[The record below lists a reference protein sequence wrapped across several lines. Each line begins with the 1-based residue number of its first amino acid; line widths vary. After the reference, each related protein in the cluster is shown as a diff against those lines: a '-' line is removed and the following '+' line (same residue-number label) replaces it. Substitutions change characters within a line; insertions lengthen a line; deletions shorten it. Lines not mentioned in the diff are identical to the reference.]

1 MSENLICSDNG
12 LEYAKKLVACIEQG
26 NQEEAEK
33 VMEDLSA
40 LREGHLFQE
49 LGKLTRDLHDTMVD
63 FQLDSKI
70 SNLAES
76 DITDA
81 KERLN
86 HVITMTEQAA
96 EKTLSAVEVSMELA
110 DALRDKSEKL
120 HENWGRFRKRDM
132 DVDEFRIMSAELDE
146 FFQWLDQKNPEI
158 SSSLSDI
165 MLAQGF
171 QDLTGQIIG
180 RVITLVQDVEEG
192 LVGLIR
198 MTGQKMSTPGAAEK
212 DKSKDRPDI
221 EAVGPAVPGVDKGDI
236 VNNQDD
242 VDDLLSSLG
251 F

>member
-1 MSENLICSDNG
+1 MSKNLICSDDG
-12 LEYAKKLVACIEQG
+12 LEYAKKLVDCIEQG
-26 NQEEAEK
+26 NQEAAEK

-40 LREGHLFQE
+40 LREGQLFQE
-49 LGKLTRDLHDTMVD
+49 LGKLTRDLHDTMMN
-63 FQLDSKI
+63 FQLDTNLA
-70 SNLAES
+70 NLAES
-76 DITDA
+76 DIPDA

-96 EKTLSAVEVSMELA
+96 EKTLSAVEVSMSLA
-110 DALRDKSEKL
+110 DSLREKSEKL
-120 HENWGRFRKRDM
+120 HGNWSRFRKRDM
-132 DVDEFRIMSAELDE
+132 DVDEFRNMSAELDE

-158 SSSLSDI
+158 NSSLSDI
-165 MLAQGF
+165 MMAQGF

-180 RVITLVQDVEEG
+180 RVISMVQDVEEG

-198 MTGQKMSTPGAAEK
+198 MTGQKMVPKAESSKNKGK
-212 DKSKDRPDI
+212 DGPDI

-236 VNNQDD
+236 VTSQDD

>member
-1 MSENLICSDNG
+1 MNENNICSDDG
-12 LEYAKKLVACIEQG
+12 LNYAKKLVECIEQG
-26 NQEEAEK
+26 NLEEAEK
-33 VMEDLSA
+33 AMEDLSA
-40 LREGHLFQE
+40 LRESHLFQE
-49 LGKLTRDLHDTMVD
+49 LGKLTRDLHDTMVG

-70 SNLAES
+70 SNMAETDIS
-76 DITDA
+76 DA
-81 KERLN
+81 AERLN
-86 HVITMTEQAA
+86 HVITLTEQAA
-96 EKTLSAVEVSMELA
+96 EKTLSAVETSMGLS
-110 DALRDKSEKL
+110 DSLRDKSEKL
-120 HENWGRFRKRDM
+120 NQNWKRFRQRDM
-132 DVDEFRIMSAELDE
+132 DVDEFRTMSAELDE
-146 FFQWLDQKNPEI
+146 FFLWLDQKLPEM

-198 MTGQKMSTPGAAEK
+198 MTGQKMNVSGTAEK
-212 DKSKDRPDI
+212 DKHKDGPDI

-236 VNNQDD
+236 VNSQDD

>member
-1 MSENLICSDNG
+1 MSENLICSDDG
-12 LEYAKKLVACIEQG
+12 LQYAKKLVECIEQG

-40 LREGHLFQE
+40 LRESHLFQE
-49 LGKLTRDLHDTMVD
+49 LGKLTRDLHDTMVG

-70 SNLAES
+70 ANMAETDIS
-76 DITDA
+76 DAT
-81 KERLN
+81 ERLN
-86 HVITMTEQAA
+86 HVITLTEQAA
-96 EKTLSAVEVSMELA
+96 EKTLSAVETSMGLS
-110 DALRDKSEKL
+110 DSLRDKSEKL
-120 HENWGRFRKRDM
+120 HENWNRFRKRDM
-132 DVDEFRIMSAELDE
+132 DVDEFRSMSAELDE
-146 FFQWLDQKNPEI
+146 FFQWLDQKLPEM

-165 MLAQGF
+165 MMAQGF
-171 QDLTGQIIG
+171 QDLTGQIIS

-198 MTGQKMSTPGAAEK
+198 MTGQKMNVPGVVEK
-212 DKSKDRPDI
+212 DKRKDGPDI

-236 VNNQDD
+236 VNSQDD

>member
-1 MSENLICSDNG
+1 MNENNICSDDG

-26 NQEEAEK
+26 HQEEAEK

-40 LREGHLFQE
+40 LRENHLFQE
-49 LGKLTRDLHDTMVD
+49 LGKLTRDLHDTMVG

-70 SNLAES
+70 ADMAAT
-76 DITDA
+76 DIPDA
-81 KERLN
+81 AERLN
-86 HVITMTEQAA
+86 HVITLTEQAA
-96 EKTLSAVEVSMELA
+96 DKTLSAVEASMLLFDEL
-110 DALRDKSEKL
+110 RKKSEKL
-120 HENWGRFRKRDM
+120 HGNWDRFRKRDM
-132 DVDEFRIMSAELDE
+132 DVDEFRSMSAELDE
-146 FFQWLDQKNPEI
+146 FFQWLDQKTPEI

-165 MLAQGF
+165 MMAQGF

-198 MTGQKMSTPGAAEK
+198 MTGQRMHVPGTVEK
-212 DKSKDRPDI
+212 DKKKDGAAI

>member
-1 MSENLICSDNG
+1 MSENLICSDDG
-12 LEYAKKLVACIEQG
+12 LNYAKKLVECIEQG

-33 VMEDLSA
+33 AMEDLSA

-49 LGKLTRDLHDTMVD
+49 LGKLTRDLHDTMVG

-70 SNLAES
+70 ADMAET
-76 DITDA
+76 DIPDA
-81 KERLN
+81 TERLN
-86 HVITMTEQAA
+86 HVITLTEQAA
-96 EKTLSAVEVSMELA
+96 EQTLSAVEASMGLS
-110 DALRDKSEKL
+110 DSLRDKSEKL
-120 HENWGRFRKRDM
+120 HENWNRFRKRDM
-132 DVDEFRIMSAELDE
+132 DVDEFRTMSAELDE
-146 FFQWLDQKNPEI
+146 FFQWLDQKLPEI

-165 MLAQGF
+165 MMAQGF

-198 MTGQKMSTPGAAEK
+198 MTGQKMNAPGVVEK
-212 DKSKDRPDI
+212 DKRKDGPDI